1 MDRAL
6 KLSET
11 LLKAFLKVLRWVKV
25 CSYKPWQLPSWQL
38 CRLPS
43 CLIYC
48 PSRENLPASAPH
60 PKVIFDKKDPG
71 STLQGGQNSVA
82 QGRNKK
88 QSGRWD
94 VSSSAGARRW
104 GSQLCCAAS
113 LEAGFC
119 LFWWQK
125 GLSMSQKSRARA
137 GPAATTAQPQ
147 QKPERVYSQG
157 EDSALGTTPSQAG
170 RGGTIAMPPPGGQP
184 QDNTP
189 TIRALQLPQTP
200 NPTQH
205 LPQPPSAGCTAPQ
218 QEQLSGASLPRCKTA
233 ALAFTAS
240 PWSLAQELPGAP
252 LRGTI
257 VGGWPISCKPPSP
270 HKRCGSSPSHA
281 RRSQKTMNTL
291 LTLGSGLFMY
301 FSVTILRI
309 SSPSV
314 TQTRYFTQS
323 MRTLYLN

>member
-1 MDRAL
+1 
-6 KLSET
+6 
-11 LLKAFLKVLRWVKV
+11 
-25 CSYKPWQLPSWQL
+25 
-38 CRLPS
+38 
-43 CLIYC
+43 
-48 PSRENLPASAPH
+48 
-60 PKVIFDKKDPG
+60 
-71 STLQGGQNSVA
+71 
-82 QGRNKK
+82 
-88 QSGRWD
+88 
-94 VSSSAGARRW
+94 
-104 GSQLCCAAS
+104 
-113 LEAGFC
+113 
-119 LFWWQK
+119 
-125 GLSMSQKSRARA
+125 MSQKSRARA

-257 VGGWPISCKPPSP
+257 VGG
-270 HKRCGSSPSHA
+270 
-281 RRSQKTMNTL
+281 
-291 LTLGSGLFMY
+291 
-301 FSVTILRI
+301 
-309 SSPSV
+309 
-314 TQTRYFTQS
+314 
-323 MRTLYLN
+323 